1 MCPLGQRT
9 STAVLLRARF
19 DTDPGNLDDRTGADW
34 SPGWC
39 IRGRG
44 TLNQVLRLI
53 TPVSKDRNRM
63 VATLKARA
71 GGSGAWMLLTT
82 LALFA
87 CANAASA
94 QSVAD
99 FYKGKTVT
107 ILVGSDV
114 GGGYDLTARTLA
126 HYFSRHLPGHPTVIV
141 QNKPGASSIVATNY
155 VYEIAPKDGTVIA
168 AVQRPIPFQTLFGDA
183 GVRFDVRRMQWL
195 GSTTN
200 ELGVVVAWHTA
211 PQQSVD
217 DLFRSEMVVGGTG
230 PATDPELFPRAMNRV
245 LGTRFRIVS
254 GYPGQAQIALA
265 MERGEIQ
272 GSGNWSFS
280 DIEKGHPDWIADRK
294 IRILLQLGLAKSSS
308 PVLRDVPLIMDI
320 TRSPAERHVFEIL
333 MGMKALGRPYFV
345 APGVPRERTDAL
357 REAFMATMTDPDFL
371 DEAKRVLGPIDPTS
385 GSDMQAIISN
395 VYALPPDV
403 IATAREAV
411 KIPGAN

>member
-1 MCPLGQRT
+1 MIVADARRLGY
-9 STAVLLRARF
+9 
-19 DTDPGNLDDRTGADW
+19 P
-34 SPGWC
+34 
-39 IRGRG
+39 IRRHGI
-44 TLNQVLRLI
+44 LNQDLRLI
-53 TPVSKDRNRM
+53 GRVSQDRNRI
-63 VATLKARA
+63 
-71 GGSGAWMLLTT
+71 GAWLLAGVAGRC
-82 LALFA
+82 ALIVL
-87 CANAASA
+87 NALVWRAAIGSAAA

-126 HYFSRHLPGHPTVIV
+126 HYLPRHLPGQPSVIV

-183 GVRFDVRRMQWL
+183 GVRFDVRKMQWL

-211 PQQSVD
+211 PQQNAD

-245 LGTRFRIVS
+245 LGTRLRIVS
-254 GYPGQAQIALA
+254 GYPGQAQVALA

-280 DIEKGHPDWIADRK
+280 DIEKGHPDWIAERK
-294 IRILLQLGLAKSSS
+294 VRFLLQLGLSKSSS
-308 PVLRDVPLIMDI
+308 PALRDVPLIMDI

-345 APGVPRERTDAL
+345 APGVPKERTDAL
-357 REAFMATMTDPDFL
+357 RAAFMVTLNDPDFR
-371 DEAKRVLGPIDPTS
+371 DEAARVLGPIDPTS
-385 GSDMQAIISN
+385 GTDMQAIISN
-395 VYALPPDV
+395 VYALPPEV

-411 KIPGAN
+411 KVPGAN